1 MGITGAC
8 YLIDSF
14 AVILSP
20 PVASVL
26 FTVILL
32 PAFIGELSLALWLT
46 VKGVNVPKWQE
57 VAGVSVDP
65 PEAMAPSSISGG

>member
-1 MGITGAC
+1 MAITGAC

-20 PVASVL
+20 TVASAL

-32 PAFIGELSLALWLT
+32 PAFIGELSLAC
-46 VKGVNVPKWQE
+46 GSP
-57 VAGVSVDP
+57 
-65 PEAMAPSSISGG
+65 